1 MHDAT
6 SSIRSEDEVPSC
18 ATKLAVRLTNM
29 DSGTGVLN
37 QYGHALVD
45 QFDASW
51 MQVAAAW
58 QGTGFGESEHDCANP
73 LLWTA
78 AGVGRADKSTCLP
91 VDALH
96 L

>member
-6 SSIRSEDEVPSC
+6 SSGSSEDEVPSF
-18 ATKLAVRLTNM
+18 ATKLAVWLTDM
-29 DSGTGVLN
+29 DSGTGVLH

-45 QFDASW
+45 QFAASLV
-51 MQVAAAW
+51 QVATAW
-58 QGTGFGESEHDCANP
+58 QGTGFGESVHDCVNP

-78 AGVGRADKSTCLP
+78 AGVGRADTGTCLL
-91 VDALH
+91 VDSLH